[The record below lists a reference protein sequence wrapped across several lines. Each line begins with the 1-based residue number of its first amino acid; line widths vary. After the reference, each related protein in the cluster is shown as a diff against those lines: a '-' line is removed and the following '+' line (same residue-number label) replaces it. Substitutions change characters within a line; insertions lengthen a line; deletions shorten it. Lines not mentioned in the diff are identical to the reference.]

1 MIAKL
6 PKRKFTFA
14 FLLSNLQSLFLSVAT
29 LVLTRYL
36 TPEDRGRFTVL
47 ILIYLTSSIVTDRG
61 SLGTITFFSAQDRQY
76 SQLMSWA
83 RTRILLSF
91 SSFGILIIALSLYL
105 SLIRTLD
112 AILLLFHIGC
122 SYLISGNL
130 HWLQSKDILLW
141 RKIQFLQI
149 PLCLVLCYWL
159 VTNSVTALGAFVA
172 MYFSALLPSAI
183 ALLVI
188 KQRMQG
194 AIFVAPTPKE
204 ILNTYARRTFL
215 WELSLQFFARVDS
228 IVIGYLLGITALG
241 QYSVATSW
249 MLISTPIVSAL
260 GHISFPFLASI
271 AHDSTRQRVFRQ
283 RILFT
288 MIPIMLLIALLLT
301 FLGVWLIPNLLGYD
315 YRNASLL
322 LPLILLST
330 VIRQSIGLISETAR
344 GSDFSLFFSLTLI
357 TGGIAILCAPII
369 FQFDDTQSVIIN
381 LTLIQGL
388 VLLVNLWHQT
398 KRK

>member
-1 MIAKL
+1 MAEIPQK
-6 PKRKFTFA
+6 KFTFA
-14 FLLSNLQSLFLSVAT
+14 FLLSNLQSLFLSVVT

-47 ILIYLTSSIVTDRG
+47 ILVYLASSIVTDRG

-83 RTRILLSF
+83 RARILLSF
-91 SSFGILIIALSLYL
+91 SSFGILVIALSLSL

-112 AILLLFHIGC
+112 AIVLLFYVGC

-149 PLCLVLCYWL
+149 PLCLLICYWL
-159 VTNSVTALGAFVA
+159 VTNSVTALGAFAA
-172 MYFSALLPSAI
+172 MYFSTLLPSAI
-183 ALLVI
+183 ALLFI
-188 KQRMQG
+188 KQRIQST
-194 AIFVAPTPKE
+194 IFVASTPKE

-215 WELSLQFFARVDS
+215 WDLSLQFFARVDS
-228 IVIGYLLGITALG
+228 IVIGYLLGVAALG

-249 MLISTPIVSAL
+249 MLVSTPIVSAL
-260 GHISFPFLASI
+260 GHISFPLLASI
-271 AHDSTRQRVFRQ
+271 AHDSTRQRAFRR

-301 FLGVWLIPNLLGYD
+301 FLGAWLIPNLLGND
-315 YRNASLL
+315 YRDASSL
-322 LPLILLST
+322 LPLIFLST
-330 VIRQSIGLISETAR
+330 VIRQLIGLISETAR
-344 GSDFSLFFSLTLI
+344 GSNFSLFFSFTII

-369 FQFDDTQSVIIN
+369 FQFDDAKTVII
-381 LTLIQGL
+381 LFTLIQGL

-398 KRK
+398 KRE